1 MIDLSFVICLPAEDI
16 DYGCDRPCPRNA
28 EKAYTLVVSE
38 LVPGSNRRISGSK
51 MTEIIVAEDSPT
63 QAVQL
68 KSFLESAGHTIRLV
82 SNGLEA
88 INEVRQKKPDIL
100 VTDLE
105 MPEMNGLEVVEV
117 LRTEF
122 PKLPIVLITSR
133 GSELIAA
140 EALQKGATS
149 YVPKRVLDKQLLPTL
164 EQALSLIAASSN
176 HARIDGFVSE
186 RSTRYLVESDLSIV
200 SALLARFQDELQQ
213 MGLCDESEAMQIAM
227 ALDEALTNAIVHGN
241 LEISSE
247 LREIDFGEAYTNEI
261 EKRRQLKPYS
271 DRHVLVTVHIS
282 RHEVRYT
289 IRDEGAGFDVGS
301 IPDPTDEENIG
312 NLCGRGLY
320 LINAFMDEVRH
331 NEMGNEIIMLKRKSS
346 LNGGSDTEAS
356 D

>member
-1 MIDLSFVICLPAEDI
+1 
-16 DYGCDRPCPRNA
+16 
-28 EKAYTLVVSE
+28 
-38 LVPGSNRRISGSK
+38 

-68 KSFLESAGHTIRLV
+68 KSFLETAGHTIRLV
-82 SNGLEA
+82 TNGLEA
-88 INEVRQKKPDIL
+88 INAVREKKPDIL

-117 LRTEF
+117 LRTEY

-133 GSELIAA
+133 GSEMIAA

-164 EQALSLIAASSN
+164 DQTLSILAASSN
-176 HARIDGFVSE
+176 DAKIDSFVLQ
-186 RSTRYLVESDLSIV
+186 RSTRYVIENDLSIM
-200 SALLARFQDELQQ
+200 SSLLARLQSELQQ

-247 LREIDFGEAYTNEI
+247 LREVDFGQAYADEI
-261 EKRRQLKPYS
+261 ESRRSVPPYA
-271 DRHVLVTVHIS
+271 DRRVFLSVDIS
-282 RHEVRYT
+282 REQARFT
-289 IRDEGAGFDVGS
+289 IRDQGSGFDIGS

-320 LINAFMDEVRH
+320 LINAFMDEVQH
-331 NEMGNEIIMLKRKSS
+331 NETGNEITMLKLKSS
-346 LNGGSDTEAS
+346 LQEPPESAPVD
-356 D
+356 